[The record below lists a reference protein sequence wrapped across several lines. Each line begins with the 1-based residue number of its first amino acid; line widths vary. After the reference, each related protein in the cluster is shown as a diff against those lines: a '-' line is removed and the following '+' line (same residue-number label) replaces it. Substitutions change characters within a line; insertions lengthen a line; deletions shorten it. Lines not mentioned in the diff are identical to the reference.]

1 MKTYIT
7 AISGAAACL
16 LLETMFAMIV
26 YIALSRTASGIDK
39 NALWIGCCIMAGC
52 LLISVMLV
60 AIVGSI
66 PKDGK

>member
-39 NALWIGCCIMAGC
+39 NALWIGCCIMSGC